1 MDAHRHQWDT
11 ALLVWRDQDLA
22 LFARRAHAQL
32 GRGFVLVERNEP
44 RPVYITQVAGAPSQ
58 IVDAVCAYNPD
69 KEALL
74 VFEDEDPDS
83 VRMSLVKIQ
92 MAH

>member
-32 GRGFVLVERNEP
+32 GRGFVLVERNES

-58 IVDAVCAYNPD
+58 VLHAVSSYDPD

-74 VFEDEDPDS
+74 VFDEGDPES

-92 MAH
+92 MVQ